1 MADLK
6 RRLSKITEH
15 NGQAPPGLAG
25 TVESTHTSLGRQS
38 LIMTQGHPDPKDE
51 EAAQSQKG
59 AGPGNG
65 AGPLF
70 CCSIKTEDGP
80 PRLLSICISSI
91 CETSPN
97 GTSFPQSEQ
106 QASLPSSVKWEFY
119 KNLNKVWPEQSV
131 LSWGEMREPWRG
143 QDPGQWVRE
152 DLWESVVSV
161 LRPEGVREPGGQVN
175 GG

>member
-1 MADLK
+1 MGP
-6 RRLSKITEH
+6 RRGKAEE
-15 NGQAPPGLAG
+15 G
-25 TVESTHTSLGRQS
+25 TGSGSMGGGKST
-38 LIMTQGHPDPKDE
+38 
-51 EAAQSQKG
+51 
-59 AGPGNG
+59 
-65 AGPLF
+65 
-70 CCSIKTEDGP
+70 
-80 PRLLSICISSI
+80 
-91 CETSPN
+91 
-97 GTSFPQSEQ
+97 EQ

-119 KNLNKVWPEQSV
+119 KNLNKDWPEQSV